1 MAIIRYAQLPI
12 RKLWCL
18 TWPLAGQQGMF
29 GQILSMNNFAKA
41 SGVTG
46 IQNPTLSGLL
56 TSILELG
63 AWVGVLANGILADT
77 LGKLLTVSPL
87 SPRSHHI

>member
-1 MAIIRYAQLPI
+1 
-12 RKLWCL
+12 
-18 TWPLAGQQGMF
+18 MF

-46 IQNPTLSGLL
+46 IQNPTLSGFL
-56 TSILELG
+56 TAILELG

-77 LGKLLTVSPL
+77 LGE
-87 SPRSHHI
+87 